1 MIERKAGRRKPS
13 SERQVPLE
21 EKKQKDVKLEI
32 QLDEDV
38 AQGAYVNLAVVNH
51 NESEFVVDFIFVQ
64 PQAPRAKV
72 RSRVILSPQHAKRFA
87 AALKENVGR
96 YEQSF
101 GEIVTAQLAS
111 DDTASHYH

>member
-1 MIERKAGRRKPS
+1 
-13 SERQVPLE
+13 LE
-21 EKKQKDVKLEI
+21 EKKKQEVKLEI

-72 RSRVILSPQHAKRFA
+72 RSRVILSPQHAKRFV
-87 AALKENVGR
+87 AALQDNVGR
-96 YEQSF
+96 YEQNF
-101 GEIVTAQLAS
+101 GEIAPAAQPE
-111 DDTASHYH
+111 DEPTGHYH